1 MAGGGQLGLMKIFSY
16 FYNKTISWSGH
27 RHAQYYLA
35 GVSLA
40 ESSFFPIPPDV
51 MLISMGLAIPT
62 RSWRYAFIATL
73 FSVIGGVLGYVI
85 GYYGMALIYPYIISS
100 SYAASYHQ
108 VAHWFEQGG
117 VWVVILAG
125 FTPLPYKLFT
135 ITAGAMHMALLPFIV
150 GSIIGRGLRFF
161 LVSALLFYKGD
172 RIQVHLRRYVDVL
185 GWSMIIIFVIVYCL
199 MKWVF

>member
-1 MAGGGQLGLMKIFSY
+1 MKIFSY
-16 FYNKTISWSGH
+16 LYDKTISWAGH

-35 GVSLA
+35 GVSFA

-51 MLISMGLAIPT
+51 MLISMGLAIPK
-62 RSWRYAFIATL
+62 RSWHYAFIATL
-73 FSVIGGVLGYVI
+73 FSVIGGVLGYII
-85 GYYGMALIYPYIISS
+85 GYFGMALIYPYLASS
-100 SYAASYHQ
+100 SYAAGYHQ
-108 VAHWFEQGG
+108 VANWFDQSG

-150 GSIIGRGLRFF
+150 GSIIGRGMRFF
-161 LVSALLFYKGD
+161 LVSTLLYFAGD
-172 RIQVHLRRYVDVL
+172 RIQAHMRRYVDVI

-199 MKWVF
+199 IKWVF